1 MMLSL
6 QQDFKS
12 EGVDVSMSQLCR
24 WFEVPRRTVYYKA
37 TKTAAKVQEQL
48 VQPIKS
54 MIEENFGFQQ

>member
-24 WFEVPRRTVYYKA
+24 RFEVPRRTVYYKA

-48 VQPIKS
+48 VQPIKP
-54 MIEENFGFQQ
+54 